1 MLRVGIVG
9 AGQVAARHAAAYA
22 EHVDAQIVAIADT
35 DLARANALASPHAAR
50 AHSSYEEMIATEQ
63 LDAISVCVPH
73 NLHLPVTRV
82 AAPAG
87 LHMLMEKPIANTVE
101 EATEMLSLTSAGGV
115 RMMICFVH
123 RFRNEVQ
130 AARQLITSGEIG
142 APAAALDKFC
152 SLGGPHP
159 PGWVWSKAQ
168 AGGGVLMYG
177 GIHAVDRLLWLLDA
191 EVSSVTAATHQYTE
205 FATEVEDGMTAIL
218 TMTNG
223 MTATMFEN
231 SPPYGRPGGWE
242 TEIFGP
248 EGAVRIHTGQWCELT
263 ARTRQL
269 TVTTKDDRQFHRMI
283 AEFVT
288 AIHEDRESSVPG
300 SVGLETL
307 RVASAIYESAETGT
321 TIRL

>member
-1 MLRVGIVG
+1 ML
-9 AGQVAARHAAAYA
+9 VA
-22 EHVDAQIVAIADT
+22 EK
-35 DLARANALASPHAAR
+35 LN
-50 AHSSYEEMIATEQ
+50 
-63 LDAISVCVPH
+63 AISVCVPH

-82 AAPAG
+82 AASAG
-87 LHMLMEKPIANTVE
+87 VHMLMEKPIANTVD
-101 EATEMLSLTSAGGV
+101 EATEMLSLTDAASLK
-115 RMMICFVH
+115 MMICFVH

-152 SLGGPHP
+152 SLGGSHP
-159 PGWVWSKAQ
+159 PGWIWNKAQ

-177 GIHAVDRLLWLLDA
+177 GIHAVDRLLWLLDS
-191 EVSSVTAATHQYTE
+191 EVSTVTGATHHYTE

-269 TVTTKDDRQFHRMI
+269 TVSSQDDRQFNRMI
-283 AEFVT
+283 AEFIA
-288 AIHEDRESSVPG
+288 AIQEEREPSVPG
-300 SVGLETL
+300 SVGLKTL
-307 RVASAIYESAETGT
+307 RVARAIYESAETGT
-321 TIRL
+321 TVRL

>member
-1 MLRVGIVG
+1 MLKVGIVG
-9 AGQVAARHAAAYA
+9 AGVVAARHAAAYA
-22 EHVDAQIVAIADT
+22 EHPGAVVSAVADT
-35 DLARANALASPHAAR
+35 NLTRAEALASPHGAQAYT
-50 AHSSYEEMIATEQ
+50 SYKEMLSGEK

-73 NLHLPVTRV
+73 NLHLPVTQ
-82 AAPAG
+82 AAVPAG
-87 LHMLMEKPIANTVE
+87 VHMLMEKPIANTVE
-101 EATEMLSLTSAGGV
+101 EATEMLSLTEAASLQ
-115 RMMICFVH
+115 MMICFVH

-142 APAAALDKFC
+142 TPAAALDKFC

-159 PGWVWSKAQ
+159 PAWVWSREQ
-168 AGGGVLMYG
+168 SGGGVLMYG
-177 GIHAVDRLLWLLDA
+177 GIHAVDRLLWLMDA
-191 EVSSVTAATHQYTE
+191 EVSTVTAATHRYTE

-248 EGAVRIHTGQWCELT
+248 EGAVRVHTGQWCELT

-269 TVTTKDDRQFHRMI
+269 TVMTKDDRQFHRMI
-283 AEFVT
+283 AEFIA
-288 AIHEDRESSVPG
+288 AIQDGRESSVPG
-300 SVGLETL
+300 SVGLKTL
-307 RVASAIYESAETGT
+307 AVARAIYASAETGT
-321 TIRL
+321 TSRL